1 MGRGAQVEINRIMAS
16 LRPSLL
22 KTADALIGSSLCRLL
37 SRWIAWREPAPD
49 LTRLPAAVRRILVIR
64 PGGMGDMILLLPAL
78 DALQKKFPNAHITLV
93 CEQRNAD
100 VIQIHGGPLDLLC
113 YDANPLK
120 TLRHLLR
127 NGFDVAI
134 DTEQFH
140 NFSAIIAL
148 LSGAKIRI
156 GFKINPRRN
165 PLYTHLI
172 NYAPDGYE
180 GDQFLRLLE
189 PLGAARPTALECLLA
204 GRRFDLPPD
213 LATRAGQAMGARP
226 YAIIH
231 AGCSTPY
238 KQWPAD
244 RFAAMATALHR
255 ESGLGI
261 VLLGTRHD
269 APVSEKI
276 AALLRDAAVPV
287 FTVCEDRPLP
297 HAAALLQQARLFVGT
312 DSGLAHMATLLD
324 TPSVTLFG
332 PSDDQKWARPTHRHR
347 LVRNA
352 LPCAPCF
359 IFGYHKPCRSRAC
372 MTAITVPMVLSA
384 CREVLASGSR
394 DAR

>member
-1 MGRGAQVEINRIMAS
+1 MAS

-22 KTADALIGSSLCRLL
+22 KIADTLIGSPLCRLL
-37 SRWIAWREPAPD
+37 TRWIAWREPSPD
-49 LTRLPAAVRRILVIR
+49 QTRVPPVIRHILVIR
-64 PGGMGDMILLLPAL
+64 PGGMGDMILLLPSL
-78 DALQKKFPNAHITLV
+78 SALQKKFPDAHITLV
-93 CEQRNAD
+93 CEQRNAG
-100 VIQIHGGPLDLLC
+100 VIQISGGSFDLLC
-113 YDANPLK
+113 YDAHPFK
-120 TLRHLLR
+120 TLHRLFR

-140 NFSAIIAL
+140 NFSALIAL
-148 LSGAKIRI
+148 LSGAKVRI
-156 GFKINPRRN
+156 GFKINPHRN

-180 GDQFLRLLE
+180 GDQFMRLLE
-189 PLGAARPTALECLLA
+189 PLEITRPAALESLLT

-213 LATRAGQAMGARP
+213 LEIRVRQVMGNRP

-238 KQWPAD
+238 KQWPAE
-244 RFAAMATALHR
+244 RFAAMATALHQ
-255 ESGLGI
+255 EFGLGMI
-261 VLLGTRHD
+261 LLGTRHD
-269 APVSEKI
+269 ALVS
-276 AALLRDAAVPV
+276 ARVTDTLRDAAVPALAICG
-287 FTVCEDRPLP
+287 TQPLS
-297 HAAALLQQARLFVGT
+297 HAAALLQQARLFAGT
-312 DSGLAHMATLLD
+312 DSGLAHMASLLN

-332 PSDDQKWARPTHRHR
+332 PSDDQKWGRQTHNHR

-359 IFGYHKPCRSRAC
+359 IFGYHKPCRTRAC

-384 CREVLASGSR
+384 CREALAAGSR